1 MVDSWIFSI
10 GRKIAVARPR
20 FQASK
25 MVKMGAEK
33 LYFPEKSVKFLV
45 FVLFE
50 FVADS
55 DRAKRVRDRSGGKS

>member
-1 MVDSWIFSI
+1 
-10 GRKIAVARPR
+10 
-20 FQASK
+20 

-33 LYFPEKSVKFLV
+33 LDFHEKTIKNRV

-55 DRAKRVRDRSGGKS
+55 DRVQRVRDRSGGKS